1 MPIDKIKAGVNKMIK
16 PKNLG
21 HYWKL
26 KMDWELMFREVI
38 KRANELENEEYAWS
52 RSKFFQ
58 SGNPYRQEKANEVR
72 ALGLDLA
79 RLQGKTAKLRA
90 ILEAFENS
98 LPKESLPK
106 NRYRKIS
113 GQHLPIE
120 IDGGMG
126 DDKG

>member
-1 MPIDKIKAGVNKMIK
+1 MMK

-21 HYWKL
+21 HYWRL
-26 KMDWELMFREVI
+26 KRDWEIMSREVT
-38 KRANELENEEYAWS
+38 KRANELENAKYAWEITKVFDLPLV
-52 RSKFFQ
+52 RK
-58 SGNPYRQEKANEVR
+58 EEANKVR
-72 ALGLDLA
+72 KLGLDLA

-120 IDGGMG
+120 IDGGTG
-126 DDKG
+126 NDKG